1 MMLKPPE
8 KAEYML
14 MSYSLYLLMML
25 RSTVQKRLLQVD
37 VLVLYITSFSLHW
50 LEAYGYSPLQFFCRQ

>member
-37 VLVLYITSFSLHW
+37 VLVLYITSFSLH
-50 LEAYGYSPLQFFCRQ
+50 